1 MTLEAHILAV
11 IRYTHSSLGRAR
23 WLVRT
28 ALAAVIVLFANA
40 AMADL
45 YSINSVK
52 VDETAQDAVQAK
64 TKAVGDGQ
72 MRAFRTLMR
81 RLTRADDR
89 VRLPEMKAT
98 DVSRLMDSMS
108 VENER
113 TSGTRYI
120 ATLTI
125 RFRPETIQD
134 LLLQFN
140 IPFADE
146 QAPGVLLLAIW
157 KDQGKPTLWDPP
169 NPWREAWAGLN
180 VENSITPLFMPLG
193 DLTDIGAITAEDV
206 LAGDE
211 EKIQAIK
218 DRYAVDSVVIAIA
231 EPAAGGVRATING
244 ETAVG
249 PINEENVF
257 DGSGLRVG
265 DETSENAENTDP
277 RKAALDQAARSFL
290 AAIEDGWKAKH
301 LRLGRTDGSSM
312 TVSVPFSSLGEWNN
326 IRQRITATS
335 GIGSVDVKRLSARGA
350 VVDIV
355 FSGNLGDLND
365 QFAQNGFELTDIGD
379 TWVLQ
384 ER

>member
-1 MTLEAHILAV
+1 MTLETRILAV
-11 IRYTHSSLGRAR
+11 TRYTHSSPTEIWLFAR
-23 WLVRT
+23 V
-28 ALAAVIVLFANA
+28 ALLATFVVFANA
-40 AMADL
+40 AQADL

-64 TKAVGDGQ
+64 SKAIGDGQ
-72 MRAFRTLMR
+72 MRAFRTLMN

-89 VRLPEMKAT
+89 ARLPEMKAS

-113 TSGTRYI
+113 SSGTRYL

-125 RFRPETIQD
+125 RFRPDTISD

-146 QAPGVLLLAIW
+146 QAPGVLLLTIW
-157 KDQGKPTLWDPP
+157 KDQGKSTLWDPP
-169 NPWREAWAGLN
+169 NPWRDAWAALN

-206 LAGDE
+206 VAGNE

-244 ETAVG
+244 MTAVG
-249 PINEENVF
+249 PISQDNVF
-257 DGSGLRVG
+257 DGAGIAG
-265 DETSENAENTDP
+265 GGETAENAENTDP
-277 RKAALDQAARSFL
+277 VKAALGQAAQTFL
-290 AAIEDGWKAKH
+290 SAIEDEWKAKH
-301 LRLGRTDGSSM
+301 LRLGRNDGSSM
-312 TVSVPFSSLGEWNN
+312 TVAVPFTSLGEWNN
-326 IRQRITATS
+326 IRQRIAATS
-335 GIGSVDVKRLSARGA
+335 GIGSVEVKRLSSRGA

-384 ER
+384 KR